1 VTGRAR
7 GTAWLWVG
15 VALAFLGIVGWFVV
29 ASVALDSGE
38 SSSGIAPLLR
48 DGTPADAPFTGLTEI
63 ALGVGGDCW
72 IVVVADDQRE
82 RVEGL
87 RGRRDT
93 GPYDGMLFVFDEPT
107 TAAFTMSGVPVPLD
121 IGFYDAGGAPVS
133 RRRMEP
139 CPRSEAD
146 CPVYRAE
153 GEFAFAL
160 ETEAGGLADG
170 ALGACPS

>member
-1 VTGRAR
+1 MWA
-7 GTAWLWVG
+7 WVG
-15 VALAFLGIVGWFVV
+15 VALAFCGVVAWFVV
-29 ASVALDSGE
+29 ASVALDAGSDDD
-38 SSSGIAPLLR
+38 APTRGPVAAALR
-48 DGTPADAPFTGLTEI
+48 DATAAAAPFSELTEI